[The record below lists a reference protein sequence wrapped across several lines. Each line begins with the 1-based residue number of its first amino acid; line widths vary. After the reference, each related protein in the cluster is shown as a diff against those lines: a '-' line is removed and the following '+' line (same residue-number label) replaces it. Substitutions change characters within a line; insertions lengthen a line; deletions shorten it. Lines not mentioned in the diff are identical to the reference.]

1 MCGIVGL
8 VAHEEVK
15 QDLYDALTALQ
26 HRGQDAAGIVTSDG
40 HRCFLRK
47 HNGLVGDVFR
57 QEHMAR
63 LQGNVGLGHC
73 RYPTAGSASSAEA
86 QPLYVN
92 SPYGI
97 ALAHNG
103 NLTNTDEL
111 KKDLFRENLRHLN
124 TNSDSEVL
132 LNVLANELSTMHA
145 LNPSPSE
152 LFKAVS
158 AVHERC
164 RGAYAVVA
172 MVIGSGILGF
182 RDPYGIRP
190 LMYGSRE
197 SALGT
202 EYMIASESVA
212 LDILG
217 FNRIA
222 DVAPGEAIFISNDG
236 QIHKHKCAANTRLV
250 PCIFEHVY
258 FARPDSIIDDISVY
272 KSRLRMGEHLAHR
285 VLAQYS
291 QHDHDIDVVIPI
303 PDTGR
308 TAALPLA
315 HELGTKYREGFVK
328 NRYIG
333 RTFIM
338 PGQKQRQKSVRH
350 KLNAIDLEF
359 KGKNV
364 LLVDDSIVRGTT
376 IQQIIQMAREA
387 GARKVYMA
395 SAAPALRYQNVYGID
410 MPAREEFVA
419 HERSDEQ
426 VAQYIGAD
434 WLLYQSIED
443 LKASTHEGN
452 PHVHDFEC
460 SAFDGKY
467 VTGDIDEAYLAKV
480 SATRNDHSKLQRE
493 LDLPIN
499 RTIQS
504 VDQSARVSA
513 DDALDLHSHG

>member
-1 MCGIVGL
+1 MCGIVG
-8 VAHEEVK
+8 VVGRGAVN
-15 QDLYDALTALQ
+15 QDIYDALTMLQ
-26 HRGQDAAGIVTSDG
+26 HRGQDAAGMVTSDG

-47 HNGLVGDVFR
+47 DNGLVRSVF
-57 QEHMAR
+57 QDHHMEQ
-63 LQGNVGLGHC
+63 LKGHIGLGQV
-73 RYPTAGSASSAEA
+73 RYPTAGTASSAES

-103 NLTNTDEL
+103 NLTNAKEL
-111 KKDLFRENLRHLN
+111 EQDLFLEDLRHIN
-124 TNSDSEVL
+124 TSSDSEVL
-132 LNVLANELSTMHA
+132 LNVLANELNTLHA
-145 LNPSPSE
+145 LDPSPTE
-152 LFKAVS
+152 MFKAVG
-158 AVHERC
+158 AVHQRC
-164 RGAYAVVA
+164 KGAYAVVA

-190 LMYGSRE
+190 LVYGSRE
-197 SALGT
+197 VESGT
-202 EYMIASESVA
+202 EFMIASESVA

-217 FNRIA
+217 FTRIA

-236 QIHKHKCAANTRLV
+236 QVFKQQCAARTRLV

-258 FARPDSIIDDISVY
+258 FARPDSIIDNISVY
-272 KSRLRMGEHLAHR
+272 KSRLRMGEHLAKR
-285 VLAQYS
+285 ILAQYS
-291 QHDHDIDVVIPI
+291 QKNHDIDVVIPI

-315 HELGTKYREGFVK
+315 HELNTKYREGFVK

-338 PGQKQRQKSVRH
+338 SGQKERRDSVRQK
-350 KLNAIDLEF
+350 LNPVELEF

-376 IQQIIQMAREA
+376 IKKIIQLAREA
-387 GARKVYMA
+387 GARNVYMA

-419 HERSDEQ
+419 HDRTDEE
-426 VAQYIGAD
+426 VAREIGAD
-434 WLLYQSIED
+434 WLMYQTIED

-452 PHVHDFEC
+452 PHVDDFEC

-467 VTGDIDEAYLAKV
+467 ITGDVGEDYLRQI
-480 SATRNDHSKLQRE
+480 SAARNDVTKNQQE
-493 LDLPIN
+493 LDFSSHTN
-499 RTIQS
+499 
-504 VDQSARVSA
+504 V
-513 DDALDLHSHG
+513 LDIHNHA

>member
-57 QEHMAR
+57 EEHMAR

-217 FNRIA
+217 FDRIG

-236 QIHKHKCAANTRLV
+236 QIHKHKCATDTRLV

-285 VLAQYS
+285 VLAQYG

-308 TAALPLA
+308 TAKAQWLFALA
-315 HELGTKYREGFVK
+315 F
-328 NRYIG
+328 
-333 RTFIM
+333 
-338 PGQKQRQKSVRH
+338 S
-350 KLNAIDLEF
+350 
-359 KGKNV
+359 
-364 LLVDDSIVRGTT
+364 LLVH
-376 IQQIIQMAREA
+376 
-387 GARKVYMA
+387 GAA
-395 SAAPALRYQNVYGID
+395 S
-410 MPAREEFVA
+410 
-419 HERSDEQ
+419 
-426 VAQYIGAD
+426 
-434 WLLYQSIED
+434 
-443 LKASTHEGN
+443 
-452 PHVHDFEC
+452 
-460 SAFDGKY
+460 
-467 VTGDIDEAYLAKV
+467 
-480 SATRNDHSKLQRE
+480 
-493 LDLPIN
+493 
-499 RTIQS
+499 
-504 VDQSARVSA
+504 
-513 DDALDLHSHG
+513 